1 MFSDVRAAVR
11 GAACR
16 LDAASDVDR
25 RTAGYP
31 RYKLGLGRVG
41 LWKLTAWSWNLPG
54 DLQGANMVWPVLE
67 WYVWMYEASG
77 SPKQHSSEFAECYS
91 IVFVTVD
98 VSTDS
103 ILNLFMVMEFR
114 RLLFISTKTSMFS
127 CFMFSCNMLAVIQDL
142 MSMTRYWMLLII
154 WCYDSILFGLKAM
167 YSYVIGIWKF
177 HWYYRAIAP
186 SGLYTGWRM
195 FGQVVIPGALRKT
208 DFDMMTV
215 NNWYNNGLSPLSTIG
230 SEPVQW
236 GTSDTHIMQSK
247 QQYTRVYDI
256 KCIR

>member
-1 MFSDVRAAVR
+1 MAVFALLEILFHTTGAAYVFRAAVR

-114 RLLFISTKTSMFS
+114 RLLFISTKTSVFS
-127 CFMFSCNMLAVIQDL
+127 CFMFSCNMLVVIQDL

-167 YSYVIGIWKF
+167 YSYVIDIWKF
-177 HWYYRAIAP
+177 H
-186 SGLYTGWRM
+186 
-195 FGQVVIPGALRKT
+195 
-208 DFDMMTV
+208 
-215 NNWYNNGLSPLSTIG
+215 
-230 SEPVQW
+230 
-236 GTSDTHIMQSK
+236 
-247 QQYTRVYDI
+247 
-256 KCIR
+256 